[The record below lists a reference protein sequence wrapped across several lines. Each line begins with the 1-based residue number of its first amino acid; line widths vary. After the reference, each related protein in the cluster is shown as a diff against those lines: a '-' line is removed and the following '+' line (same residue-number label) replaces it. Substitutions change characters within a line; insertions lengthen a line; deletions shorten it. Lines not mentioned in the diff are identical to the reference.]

1 MTRCAIARIDT
12 NALQHNLSRVR
23 AAAPDSRVIA
33 VVKADAY
40 GHGLKQAAHA
50 LFAADAFGVARLDE
64 ALALREA
71 GIAHRILLME
81 GVTTSDE
88 LRVAA
93 QKRVQ
98 LVVHNFEQIDMLES
112 VRLATPVQVWL
123 KLDIG
128 MHRLGFSP
136 DQFAQA
142 WQRLNDCSVVSGTP
156 HIMGHF
162 SHADDRNDSTTTDQL
177 TQFERLSEPWQAER
191 SVANSAAILSRPD
204 SHYQWVRPG
213 IMLYGV
219 SPFVDGLADS
229 EDLMPVMHL
238 STQLIAVQHLRQG
251 EAVGYGGTWRCPND
265 MRIGIAAIGY
275 GDGYPRHAESGTPVL
290 VNDQRSQI
298 IGRVSMD
305 MLAVD
310 LRQMPEASVGDTVT
324 LWGDSLPVEEVAE
337 HAKTIAYELLCGV
350 TRRVDFKYS

>member
-1 MTRCAIARIDT
+1 
-12 NALQHNLSRVR
+12 
-23 AAAPDSRVIA
+23 
-33 VVKADAY
+33 
-40 GHGLKQAAHA
+40 
-50 LFAADAFGVARLDE
+50 
-64 ALALREA
+64 
-71 GIAHRILLME
+71 
-81 GVTTSDE
+81 
-88 LRVAA
+88 
-93 QKRVQ
+93 
-98 LVVHNFEQIDMLES
+98 
-112 VRLATPVQVWL
+112 
-123 KLDIG
+123 
-128 MHRLGFSP
+128 
-136 DQFAQA
+136 
-142 WQRLNDCSVVSGTP
+142 
-156 HIMGHF
+156 
-162 SHADDRNDSTTTDQL
+162 
-177 TQFERLSEPWQAER
+177 
-191 SVANSAAILSRPD
+191 
-204 SHYQWVRPG
+204 
-213 IMLYGV
+213 MLYGV